1 MICRHTFFFI
11 FLNSLG
17 LWNTELMLMALQ
29 LINDNNVFS
38 VITFYCFYL
47 ILNNLHLSAF
57 FIYIFY
63 IYC

>member
-1 MICRHTFFFI
+1 
-11 FLNSLG
+11 
-17 LWNTELMLMALQ
+17 MLMALH